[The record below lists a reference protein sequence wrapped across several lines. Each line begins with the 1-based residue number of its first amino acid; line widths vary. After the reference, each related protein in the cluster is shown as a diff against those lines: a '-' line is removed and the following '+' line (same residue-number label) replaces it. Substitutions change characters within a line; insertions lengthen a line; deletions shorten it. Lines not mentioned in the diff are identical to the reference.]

1 MSAPKNGRAAR
12 GVVPSAAQNSELTI
26 DSSTALALLRE
37 ASAVKAQFGRDPA
50 TKAQAAAHEA
60 GHIIVAH
67 VTGALVTGARL
78 FDEIDRGRRVWLGTI
93 HRTTPNPTGA
103 IGNGEAG
110 FSTVAAAP
118 VCAFRHAIISAGGFA
133 GEVLAG
139 LDHPASSLDERS
151 MVRRI
156 CAELDR
162 VLNMADGATLRL
174 VRTFTDSALGDHRA
188 QFAAI
193 RTHLERHRRLTRSE
207 ANRMLASVKPVAL
220 AALLMRGV
228 R

>member
-1 MSAPKNGRAAR
+1 MSGPKNGRAAR
-12 GVVPSAAQNSELTI
+12 EMALSAARDSELTI

-37 ASAVKAQFGRDPA
+37 ASVVEAQFGRDPA

-60 GHIIVAH
+60 GHVIVAH
-67 VTGALVTGARL
+67 VAGALVTGARL
-78 FDEIDRGRRVWLGTI
+78 FDGIDRGRRVWLGTT

-103 IGNGEAG
+103 IGNG
-110 FSTVAAAP
+110 STTVAAAP
-118 VCAFRHAIISAGGFA
+118 VCAFRHAIIAAAGFA
-133 GEVLAG
+133 GEKRAG

-151 MVRRI
+151 MVRRV

-162 VLNMADGATLRL
+162 VLNMADGTNLRL
-174 VRTFTDSALGDHRA
+174 LGTILDKALSDYQT

-207 ANRMLASVKPVAL
+207 AARMLASVKPVAL
-220 AALLMRGV
+220 AALLMGGV
-228 R
+228 Q